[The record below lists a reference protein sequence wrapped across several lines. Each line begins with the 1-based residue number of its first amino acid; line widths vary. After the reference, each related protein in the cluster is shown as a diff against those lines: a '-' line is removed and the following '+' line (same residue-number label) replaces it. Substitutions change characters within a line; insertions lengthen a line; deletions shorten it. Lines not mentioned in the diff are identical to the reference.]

1 MQLLV
6 KISDY
11 LNPITHS
18 KKKMDE
24 ISDDFD
30 TVKKK
35 YVPFVINRSLS
46 YFPDCIMQANNMN
59 MRYGLDKEMQFEYLR
74 TSIRSKKRF
83 SKWDKKD
90 ASEKVDM
97 IMKYFGYN
105 YHRASEVAD
114 LISDEDIESMKSQ
127 MDVGG

>member
-1 MQLLV
+1 MRI

-11 LNPITHS
+11 LGPITHS
-18 KKKMDE
+18 KKKMSE
-24 ISDDFD
+24 ISEDIE
-30 TVKKK
+30 TTKKG
-35 YVPFVINRSLS
+35 YTPFVINRSLS

-59 MRYGLDKEMQFEYLR
+59 IRYGLDKEMQFEYLR

-83 SKWDKKD
+83 SKWDRKD
-90 ASEKVDM
+90 ESERVDV

-105 YHRASEVAD
+105 YHKASEVAD
-114 LISDEDIESMKSQ
+114 LISEEDIESMKSQ

>member
-1 MQLLV
+1 LKL
-6 KISDY
+6 KLSAY
-11 LNPITHS
+11 LNAINSS
-18 KKKMDE
+18 KKPMSDLD
-24 ISDDFD
+24 DDFD

-114 LISDEDIESMKSQ
+114 LISDEDIESMKGQ